1 MKVNSLWRIGLFLAV
16 LVVCGGCSSSSSPEE
31 EEPPSGLPDG
41 GGSLFFFSSSSC
53 FYVYINVFCLCG
65 IPVCTMDNE
74 CGHGMCNVS
83 ECVCHPKWTNSSC
96 DYQRRSQKSAFL
108 YGFFLGVF
116 GAGRYYLSLAVS
128 GALQT
133 VLFVCCVFNIFL
145 GCCCDELDING
156 LVGCDRCDDEL
167 EILSKV
173 MAVIVVAATVV
184 WFVFPFSFL
193 HSFCNHSFVVV

>member
-1 MKVNSLWRIGLFLAV
+1 MKVNSLWRIGLLIAV
-16 LVVCGGCSSSSSPEE
+16 LVVCGGCTSSGSEE
-31 EEPPSGLPDG
+31 VEPPSGLPDG
-41 GGSLFFFSSSSC
+41 GG
-53 FYVYINVFCLCG
+53 I
-65 IPVCTMDNE
+65 CTMDNE

-96 DYQRRSQKSAFL
+96 NYQRRSQKSAFL
-108 YGFFLGVF
+108 YGFFLGIF

-156 LVGCDRCDDEL
+156 LVGCDNCDDEL

-184 WFVFPFSFL
+184 WWIVDLFLLGFNVVRDEEGAFPFPDM
-193 HSFCNHSFVVV
+193 